1 MDMTNRIFIAV
12 LVIITLVLTACN
24 AVRGSGNVETEE
36 RTVSGFS
43 GIDLSGSG
51 EVTVTQGEVE
61 SLTIEAEDNLIPLIE
76 TEVRNGTLVIGP
88 KDNTALMPTKPIRF
102 LVSMPNIDNLA
113 VSGSGE
119 IFAESVTT
127 DNLELDING
136 SGDIDIEQLRAESL
150 TADISGSGNL
160 TLAGAVT
167 EQRIDIGGSGEYKG
181 DGLESDTAVVAIG
194 GSGKATIWVNELL
207 DAEVDGSGE
216 VNYYGSPTVNQD
228 ISGSGDVNSLGG
240 R

>member
-1 MDMTNRIFIAV
+1 MSKRLFIAV
-12 LVIITLVLTACN
+12 LVIITLALTACN

-36 RTVSGFS
+36 RTVSDFS

-51 EVTVTQGEVE
+51 EVILTQAEVE
-61 SLTIEAEDNLIPLIE
+61 SLTIEAEDNFIPLIE
-76 TEVRNGTLVIGP
+76 TEVRNGTLVIGT
-88 KDNTALMPTKPIRF
+88 KENTTLMSTKPIRF

-119 IFAESVTT
+119 IVAESVTS

-136 SGDIDIEQLRAESL
+136 SGDIDIEQLTAESI

-160 TLAGAVT
+160 TLAGAVA
-167 EQRIDIGGSGEYKG
+167 EQRIDISGSGEYKA
-181 DGLESDTAVVAIG
+181 DALESDTAVVAIG
-194 GSGKATIWVNELL
+194 GSGKTTIWVNEVL
-207 DAEVDGSGE
+207 DAEIDGSGE